1 MFTPVAF
8 NRYFPLWPIAEIK
21 AYSIFMTPKLSQ
33 SWFTLPALTTDAF
46 LSPVGDDPCYH
57 EPELPRAASFI
68 QFFFFFF
75 RRIHI
80 GMEQSFAFFLL
91 LVVCY
96 YVSLSHFVCP
106 GD

>member
-75 RRIHI
+75 
-80 GMEQSFAFFLL
+80 
-91 LVVCY
+91 
-96 YVSLSHFVCP
+96 
-106 GD
+106 